1 MPSHMWANHIWTK
14 PQLTLSFI
22 CVFLL
27 FSFFTTDKVNINYGF
42 LGNLKNT
49 KCFQPVKLVH
59 VFSFRNW
66 KRMNCI
72 QGFLSNL
79 NNLRNVRRYFAC
91 NLDSCEREG
100 LTVSHLIEFSCELLP
115 HCRTLIVK
123 ALSDRNIV
131 VGRRKKLCS
140 FMFYSDDLTPHTSQ
154 SCPWIR

>member
-1 MPSHMWANHIWTK
+1 MPSELWAKYEPSHSSHYH
-14 PQLTLSFI
+14 SF
-22 CVFLL
+22 VFFSL
-27 FSFFTTDKVNINYGF
+27 FSFFTTHKVNINYGF

-66 KRMNCI
+66 NRMPCI

-79 NNLRNVRRYFAC
+79 NNFRNVRRYFAG